1 MIHRGVGIDL
11 GAGTFLTAG
20 HVVDGDLR
28 VLTVDEQPA
37 VVVAFDERLDLAV
50 LALVD
55 APTGSARP
63 IGAWPTDPTD
73 PPEPRPGP
81 VTVLSADEP
90 VETEIVRVVTL
101 RVDDVSALVVHERPA
116 LELGYVAEPG
126 HSGAPVLDGAGELV
140 GVVVLSDPSGG
151 RSYAV
156 RPPGSTHEFRRA
168 PPRHGCARE

>member
-1 MIHRGVGIDL
+1 MIHRGVGIAL

-28 VLTVDEQPA
+28 VLTVDDQPA
-37 VVVAFDERLDLAV
+37 VVVALDERLDLAV

-55 APTGSARP
+55 APTGSARA
-63 IGAWPTDPTD
+63 IGAWTTD
-73 PPEPRPGP
+73 PPEPGPGP
-81 VTVLSADEP
+81 VTVLSADGP

-101 RVDDVSALVVHERPA
+101 RVDDVSALVMHERPA
-116 LELGYVAEPG
+116 LELAYVAEPG
-126 HSGAPVLDGAGELV
+126 HSGAPVLDGAGALV

-168 PPRHGCARE
+168 PLRHGCVRE